1 MRAIFSERLR
11 SSYENAPPHIQRAF
25 DRRIALLLQNLTSD
39 TRPSERRST
48 MKLAVSGRPE

>member
-25 DRRIALLLQNLTSD
+25 DRRIALLLKIPDFQGVVRVLWRPASD
-39 TRPSERRST
+39 E
-48 MKLAVSGRPE
+48 